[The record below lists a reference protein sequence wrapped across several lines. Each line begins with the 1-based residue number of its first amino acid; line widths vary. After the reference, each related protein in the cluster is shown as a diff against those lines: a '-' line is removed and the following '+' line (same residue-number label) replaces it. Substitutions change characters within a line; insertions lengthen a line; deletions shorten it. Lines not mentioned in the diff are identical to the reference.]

1 MRYIPKYIENLETLR
16 SYIFHGEHEEQ
27 DFKLS
32 ISNKIKIAKTIV
44 AFANT
49 SGGRILIG
57 VDDKGQFHPI
67 DIEEEMYMVDTASK
81 EYCKPAIELKFIVHH
96 EEDME
101 ILEVIVS
108 KSEKIIY
115 VVVNEKGV
123 EKIYKRVKDQVVQI
137 KKDSH

>member
-16 SYIFHGEHEEQ
+16 MYIFEGEHEKQ

-32 ISNKIKIAKTIV
+32 VSNKNKIAKTIT

-57 VDDKGQFHPI
+57 VDDKGQLNKI

-81 EYCKPAIELKFIVHH
+81 EYCQPPIELKFIVHQ
-96 EEDME
+96 EDDIE
-101 ILEVIVS
+101 ILEVVVP
-108 KSEKIIY
+108 KSEDIIHH
-115 VVVNEKGV
+115 VLTEKGL
-123 EKIYKRVKDQVVQI
+123 KTIYKRVKDQVVQV
-137 KKDSH
+137 K